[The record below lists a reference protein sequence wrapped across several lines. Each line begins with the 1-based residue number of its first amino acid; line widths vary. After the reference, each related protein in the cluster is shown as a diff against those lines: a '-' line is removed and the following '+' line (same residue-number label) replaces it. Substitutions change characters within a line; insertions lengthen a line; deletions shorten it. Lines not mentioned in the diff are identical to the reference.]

1 MTIDAMMQLISDAY
15 RALYLPPPAREDLH
29 RLADCT
35 VRDAEAAQFYRAV
48 IDLKESMRR
57 N

>member
-1 MTIDAMMQLISDAY
+1 MMQLISDAY